1 MSIELLAPAG
11 NMEKLVTAFDFGADA
26 AYMGLTS
33 YSLRKNA
40 DNFTSD
46 QLEEV
51 KRIKERYGRRLYC
64 TMNILFSESQI
75 RDVENLLPTLKDS
88 PFDAFI
94 ISVPLFHKYLPDK
107 ELHLSTQASCI
118 NSSAARVYH
127 DMGFK
132 RVILGREATLD
143 DIRRIKDAVP
153 ELELEAF
160 VHGAMSSSS
169 SRPSSMVRCA

>member
-88 PFDAFI
+88 PFDEGQ
-94 ISVPLFHKYLPDK
+94 SLRRLHNLGPGTGPPVPQAPSRQGAPPVHAGQLHKQQCGQG
-107 ELHLSTQASCI
+107 LS
-118 NSSAARVYH
+118 
-127 DMGFK
+127 
-132 RVILGREATLD
+132 
-143 DIRRIKDAVP
+143 
-153 ELELEAF
+153 
-160 VHGAMSSSS
+160 
-169 SRPSSMVRCA
+169 

>member
-1 MSIELLAPAG
+1 MPIELLAPAG

-75 RDVENLLPTLKDS
+75 RDVENLLPTLKLRRLHNLG
-88 PFDAFI
+88 PGTGPP
-94 ISVPLFHKYLPDK
+94 VPQAPSRQGAPPVHAGQLHKQQCGQG
-107 ELHLSTQASCI
+107 LS
-118 NSSAARVYH
+118 
-127 DMGFK
+127 
-132 RVILGREATLD
+132 
-143 DIRRIKDAVP
+143 
-153 ELELEAF
+153 
-160 VHGAMSSSS
+160 
-169 SRPSSMVRCA
+169 

>member
-1 MSIELLAPAG
+1 MPIELLAPAG

-88 PFDAFI
+88 PFDLHNLGPGTGPP
-94 ISVPLFHKYLPDK
+94 VPQAPSRQGAPPVHAGQ
-107 ELHLSTQASCI
+107 LHQQ
-118 NSSAARVYH
+118 
-127 DMGFK
+127 
-132 RVILGREATLD
+132 
-143 DIRRIKDAVP
+143 
-153 ELELEAF
+153 
-160 VHGAMSSSS
+160 
-169 SRPSSMVRCA
+169 